1 MHQEDIN
8 KIIKSEHHDP
18 FFVLGPHSTLVN
30 GKSATVVRVFNPVAK
45 EIKIKED
52 DRITSMEKIRDEGLF
67 QAIIQTAENI
77 SPYQLE
83 ITYPN
88 GTGKQTKYD
97 PYCFPPVLSDFDMH
111 LFAEGKHYHI
121 YDKLGAHPMTLNGVS
136 GVFFAVW
143 APNAKRVSIVGDFN
157 RWDGRINPMRCR
169 GGVGLWELF
178 IPGLEVGTIYK
189 FEVKTQT
196 NAVLLKS
203 DPYAFFSEVRPNTAS
218 VVYTD
223 NFQWDDHKW
232 IEHREK
238 TSSYEKPVSIYEV
251 HLGSWMRVPE
261 EDNRFLTYRELA
273 DRLVTYVREMGFTHI
288 ELLPVAEHPFDGS
301 WGYQVTGY
309 YAVTSRYGTPEDFKY
324 FINECHKNNIGV
336 IVDWVPAHFPRDAH
350 GLAWFDGTYLY
361 EHADPRKGEHRDW
374 GTLIFNYGRNEVRNF
389 LIANALYWF
398 DKYHIDGIRV
408 DAVAS
413 ILYLDYSRSEGEW
426 IPNQYG
432 GRENLEAIDFLKQ
445 LNEVIYRYY
454 PGVLT
459 IAEESTAWPGVSR
472 PTYLGGLGFAQKWN
486 MGWMNDI
493 LVYFSKDSIHR
504 KYHQDNLTFALLYAF
519 HENFILVLSHDEV
532 VHGKKSLLA
541 KMPGDMWQQFANL
554 RLLYGYMYGQ
564 PGKKL
569 LFMGA
574 DIGQWNEWNFDESI
588 EWHLLQ
594 YGTHKSIQEYLK
606 ALNHIYMQNK
616 PMFEVDFDNSGFE
629 WIDFHDTDN
638 CVVSFI
644 RYAKNRDDFMIF
656 VYNCTPVP
664 RFGYRIGVPKGGY
677 YRELLNSDSEIFGGS
692 NIGNSGGVT
701 ADALPWQWRN
711 YSIQIDLPPL
721 SALIFR
727 PE

>member
-532 VHGKKSLLA
+532 VHGKKIS
-541 KMPGDMWQQFANL
+541 
-554 RLLYGYMYGQ
+554 
-564 PGKKL
+564 
-569 LFMGA
+569 
-574 DIGQWNEWNFDESI
+574 
-588 EWHLLQ
+588 
-594 YGTHKSIQEYLK
+594 
-606 ALNHIYMQNK
+606 
-616 PMFEVDFDNSGFE
+616 SG
-629 WIDFHDTDN
+629 
-638 CVVSFI
+638 
-644 RYAKNRDDFMIF
+644 
-656 VYNCTPVP
+656 
-664 RFGYRIGVPKGGY
+664 
-677 YRELLNSDSEIFGGS
+677 
-692 NIGNSGGVT
+692 
-701 ADALPWQWRN
+701 
-711 YSIQIDLPPL
+711 
-721 SALIFR
+721 
-727 PE
+727 